1 MAAHRS
7 IRAAD
12 LDPED
17 ELAVR
22 TVLGLA
28 VAIDQLLKP
37 IGGTL
42 EGMKDND
49 YSKIAYN
56 FSRLAAEL
64 GRAMDRALLTPQSR
78 IAILETVTVDDPFV
92 QAMSNVRN
100 ITGS

>member
-7 IRAAD
+7 IKAAEPQ
-12 LDPED
+12 PED
-17 ELAVR
+17 ELSVR

-49 YSKIAYN
+49 YSKIAFN

-78 IAILETVTVDDPFV
+78 IPVQEPVTVDDPFV

-100 ITGS
+100 ITGT